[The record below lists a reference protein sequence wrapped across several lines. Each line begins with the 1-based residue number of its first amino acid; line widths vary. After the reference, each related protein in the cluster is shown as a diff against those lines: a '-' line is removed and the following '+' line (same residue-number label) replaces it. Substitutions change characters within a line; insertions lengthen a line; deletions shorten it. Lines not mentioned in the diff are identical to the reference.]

1 MANRRI
7 EDYRIVIPA
16 KADFYENY
24 AKDEFVELYKRAT
37 GRDILVVNDSVIFE
51 SNAKVISIGRTELL
65 KDSKV
70 VANYDEL
77 GRDGYKIATDGDS
90 LFLVGGG
97 TYGTVYAVY
106 GFLERQLGYKFY
118 NPDEICFTN
127 PDNSEIGDYDVTEIP
142 SFENRTGGWY
152 FSKVDPKWAARYRTF
167 QYFGG
172 MLDGEEFF
180 GSWAHNHIK
189 EYLPIRL
196 YHGAHP
202 DWYSPEFTQLCL
214 SNEEMWVEM
223 AKRVIERIQERPRAE
238 FFLLGQEDRPTFCGC
253 KRCLE
258 QIEKYGRSGV
268 MMRFINYVAREVEK
282 WRLENAPERHILIGT
297 FAYQKTQVP
306 PVNVDDEGNYTPV
319 DPSVVPE
326 DNVFIML
333 APISADGSVTL
344 TDPERNPAAK
354 KTLDGW
360 YSLTHKCILW
370 TYCSN
375 FDRRF
380 GFFDNM
386 HVLSDNY
393 KIFRKYQFRWVYYE
407 NSAGKGGCAL
417 QALLCYLH
425 ANLAWNADFDVA
437 SGTVEFMNNY
447 YKEGAKYML
456 SYLKNFNDF
465 YKARKKEYSD
475 RDGNYYGT
483 YLWNGQ
489 EKTSVLDPEFHT
501 WEFIQGRMN
510 ELDKA
515 VEAIEKAGYS
525 KVDTE
530 RYVDR
535 IEMERL
541 TLYFLIAEF
550 HKKKFATKNE
560 FISFLNKFR
569 AECEKRDIPAMKRGQ
584 TMDQTMDDWKENW
597 AKGESSD
604 LDVGIIM
611 R

>member
-1 MANRRI
+1 MSIRNI

-24 AKDEFVELYKRAT
+24 AKDELLDLYKMAT
-37 GRDILVVNDSVIFE
+37 GKTLAVVNDSVLFE
-51 SNAKVISIGRTELL
+51 SNAKIISIGRTNLL
-65 KDSKV
+65 LESNVKAEYS
-70 VANYDEL
+70 AL
-77 GRDGYKIATDGDS
+77 GRDGYRIALDGDS

-97 TYGTVYAVY
+97 SYGTVYSVY
-106 GFLERQLGYKFY
+106 GFMERQFGYKFY
-118 NPDEICFTN
+118 NPDEIYFAKPEN
-127 PDNSEIGDYDVTEIP
+127 NVIGEYDVTEIP
-142 SFENRTGGWY
+142 TFENRTGGWY
-152 FSKVDPKWAARYRTF
+152 FSRRDVKDATRYRTF
-167 QYFGG
+167 KYFGD

-180 GSWAHNHIK
+180 GSWAHNHIR
-189 EYLPIRL
+189 EYLPISK

-214 SNEEMWVEM
+214 SNEEMWDEM
-223 AKRVIERIQERPRAE
+223 VKRVIERIQERPKAE

-268 MMRFINYVAREVEK
+268 MMRFINYVARGVKK
-282 WRLENAPERHILIGT
+282 WQEENCPERHILIGT

-306 PVNVDDEGNYTPV
+306 PVNIDENGNYTPV

-344 TDPERNPAAK
+344 TNPERNPAAK

-360 YSLTHKCILW
+360 FSLTNKCILW

-375 FDRRF
+375 FDRKF
-380 GFFDNM
+380 GFFDNF

-393 KIFRKYQFRWVYYE
+393 KIFRNYNFRWVYYE
-407 NSAGKGGCAL
+407 NSAARGGTAL
-417 QALLCYLH
+417 QPLLCYLH
-425 ANLAWNADFDVA
+425 SNLAWNADFDVKE
-437 SGTVEFMNNY
+437 GTVDFMHHY
-447 YKEGAKYML
+447 YKEGGKDML
-456 SYLKNFNDF
+456 AYLKGFNDF

-501 WEFIQGRMN
+501 WEFVTDRMKN
-510 ELDKA
+510 LDD
-515 VEAIEKAGYS
+515 AITAIKNAGHGD
-525 KVDTE
+525 KE
-530 RYVDR
+530 EEYVDR
-535 IEMERL
+535 VEMERF
-541 TLYFLIAEF
+541 TLYFIIAEF
-550 HKKKFATKNE
+550 FKTKFATKAE
-560 FISFLNKFR
+560 FVAFLDKFR
-569 AECEKRDIPAMKRGQ
+569 AECERREIATVKRNQ
-584 TMDQTMDDWKENW
+584 TLDQSFGDWKEGW
-597 AKGESSD
+597 EKGEASD
-604 LDVGIIM
+604 LNMDIIM